1 MAPATTVAFAHV
13 LADLLVHTDDD
24 DVSGRLCVEVARGM
38 AEVES
43 ATSCEEDNDDEA
55 PVNCARME
63 AEQAD
68 EYDDAS

>member
-1 MAPATTVAFAHV
+1 MAFAHV
-13 LADLLVHTDDD
+13 PVLVLVDLLVHTDDD

-38 AEVES
+38 AEVGS
-43 ATSCEEDNDDEA
+43 ATSREEDSEA

-63 AEQAD
+63 AEQAA